1 MRRLKNFFSIMY
13 QSKNI
18 ECEVRGCITQS
29 DFNAIML
36 DIERDWGK
44 LDESPELVIFFK
56 GENDLRLKLDKN
68 GAVLVLK
75 KTIDGKSG
83 SRQEIELKFKLKDI
97 YKVISFINQ
106 LGFKEGLFSYCHC
119 FKAHRI
125 NKSISIKFNT
135 KIGDLLEIDE
145 LVSEDAD
152 FTSVRNKLVKMFNK
166 YGLNVWTNEAY
177 KQIINDSWNGVS
189 PEALIQKG
197 KLHPLIRKV
206 MNNSAQIKRPGNR
219 TVRTVASII
228 KNKSNDYI
236 KLEKMFKRRVGINL
250 LSWERSNIEDY
261 NEKVSVVIPT
271 YNSWNSL
278 RLTLKSLEKQKLHK
292 NQKKL
297 IEVIVID
304 DGSKDRTEKNIQ
316 KEKFKLNLRYIKQNN
331 LGRVYARNLG
341 AAVAQ
346 GRVLVFF
353 DSDVILDNY
362 FLNEH
367 IKRHHYLDNIVLVG
381 FKENINKQS
390 SIIKIF
396 LKNKKIPRP
405 NITKDFRFE
414 KTVERDWM
422 RMHRHVRYVELRK
435 TKIIGETNNFKNF
448 GKDRVIGVWDLPS
461 MIITNA
467 VSMKKESFEQ
477 IGGFSLQ
484 FQGWGMEDTFLGACL
499 IANDN
504 YIIPCFSTGIFHIE
518 HDFRSGSPR
527 KKIMEFN
534 QNVLVYL
541 DLINKPVHSI
551 FKQTKQFNL

>member
-1 MRRLKNFFSIMY
+1 MH

-29 DFNAIML
+29 DFNAIRA
-36 DIERDWGK
+36 DIEKDWGK

-75 KTIDGKSG
+75 KTIDGESG

-97 YKVISFINQ
+97 YKVISFIDQ

-119 FKAHRI
+119 FKASRAD
-125 NKSISIKFNT
+125 KSISIKFNT

-152 FTSVRNKLVKMFNK
+152 FTSVRNSLVKMFSK
-166 YGLNVWTNEAY
+166 YGLNVWTNKAY
-177 KQIINDSWNGVS
+177 KQIINDSWNGVN
-189 PEALIQKG
+189 PEALIQKS

-206 MNNSAQIKRPGNR
+206 MSNNSVQIKRPGNR
-219 TVRTVASII
+219 LARTVASII
-228 KNKSNDYI
+228 KNKSNDYT
-236 KLEKMFKRRVGINL
+236 KLEKVFKRKVGIDL
-250 LSWERSNIEDY
+250 LSWEHSNVEDY

-316 KEKFKLNLRYIKQNN
+316 KEKFRLNLRYIKQNN

-341 AAVAQ
+341 AAMAQ
-346 GRVLVFF
+346 GRIIVFL

-381 FKENINKQS
+381 FKENINKKS

-422 RMHRHVRYVELRK
+422 RMHRHIRYIELGE
-435 TKIIGETNNFKNF
+435 TKIIRETNNFKNF
-448 GKDRVIGVWDLPS
+448 GKDRVIGAWDLPS

-518 HDFRSGSPR
+518 HDFRSGSPQ

-534 QNVLVYL
+534 RNVLVYS
-541 DLINKPVHSI
+541 DLINKPVQLI
-551 FKQTKQFNL
+551 FK